1 MITEPPKTPN
11 KNREK
16 IVETFMEHYKAK
28 GVYVATSGTL
38 ALYSAGKT
46 TGVVCDSGDCVTQTV
61 PVYEGFSMPHAIK
74 KTFIGGR
81 LITAPIIQLLEYD
94 GIK

>member
-1 MITEPPKTPN
+1 
-11 KNREK
+11 
-16 IVETFMEHYKAK
+16 MERYQAK

-46 TGVVCDSGDCVTQTV
+46 TGVVCDSGDAVTHTI
-61 PVYEGFSMPHAIK
+61 PVFEGFSMPHAIGK
-74 KTFIGGR
+74 NFIGGR
-81 LITAPIIQLLEYD
+81 VITDHIINLLMYD